1 MKSVK
6 AGLVLL
12 ALAAQWAL
20 AGGPPSAFS
29 GLPARGQQDGAIDIQ
44 AATPDRA
51 ATGAHRPDAA
61 AGGAGVLALLGPAA
75 R

>member
-20 AGGPPSAFS
+20 AGGPPSLTALQAARVERAS
-29 GLPARGQQDGAIDIQ
+29 PARQ
-44 AATPDRA
+44 
-51 ATGAHRPDAA
+51 PDAGSA
-61 AGGAGVLALLGPAA
+61 PRSGDDRLGTQGASTHLVALQGQIT

>member
-20 AGGPPSAFS
+20 AGGPPPAFT
-29 GLPARGQQDGAIDIQ
+29 AVQ
-44 AATPDRA
+44 AARTDLASSSPK
-51 ATGAHRPDAA
+51 PDAGSPPRAVA
-61 AGGAGVLALLGPAA
+61 ANTRLVALQEPIT